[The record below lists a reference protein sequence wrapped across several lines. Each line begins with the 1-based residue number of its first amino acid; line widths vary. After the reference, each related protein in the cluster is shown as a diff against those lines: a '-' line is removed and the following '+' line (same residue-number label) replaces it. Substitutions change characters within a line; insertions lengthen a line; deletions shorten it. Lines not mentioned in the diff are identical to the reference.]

1 MEEKMTES
9 TEIPGK
15 ATGKA
20 LLLLGCPEAPAQQAI
35 ALYLAYQLRT
45 HGSDLM
51 ITGNPSVLNL
61 LKVSDPEKHYIGEMK
76 VLEKCIEE
84 IVEKRRVA
92 DLCVVCAHNDAAI
105 AYAATMRHLL
115 PQSRLVVII
124 FGKDPEP
131 LAASIDF
138 PCEKIVEKAV
148 HNPMQLKA
156 KVNEVFG
163 WAASR
168 T

>member
-1 MEEKMTES
+1 MTEP
-9 TEIPGK
+9 TLIPGNIP
-15 ATGKA
+15 GKA

-35 ALYLAYQLRT
+35 ALYLAHHLHI
-45 HGSDLM
+45 HGVDLL

-61 LKVSDPEKHYIGEMK
+61 LRVSDPEKHYIGQMM
-76 VLEKCIEE
+76 VLEKCIKE
-84 IVEKRRVA
+84 IVEKRRDA
-92 DLCVVCAHNDAAI
+92 NLCVVCAHNDAAI
-105 AYAATMRHLL
+105 AYAATMHYLL
-115 PQSRLVVII
+115 PNSRLVVII
-124 FGKDPEP
+124 FGKDPEA

-156 KVNEVFG
+156 KINEVFR

>member
-1 MEEKMTES
+1 MTEP
-9 TEIPGK
+9 TETTGNVS
-15 ATGKA
+15 GKA

-35 ALYLAYQLRT
+35 ALYIAHQLRT
-45 HGSDLM
+45 HGADLL

-61 LKVSDPEKHYIGEMK
+61 LRVSDPEKHYIGPMM

-84 IVEKRRVA
+84 IVEKRRTA

-105 AYAATMRHLL
+105 AYAATMHHLL
-115 PQSRLVVII
+115 PQSRMVVII

>member
-1 MEEKMTES
+1 MTEP
-9 TEIPGK
+9 TETPGK
-15 ATGKA
+15 VPENA

-35 ALYLAYQLRT
+35 ALYMAHQFRT
-45 HGSDLM
+45 HGSDLL

-61 LKVSDPEKHYIGEMK
+61 LRVSDTEKHYIGDMK

-84 IVEKRRVA
+84 IVEKRRAA
-92 DLCVVCAHNDAAI
+92 DLCIVCAHNDAAI

>member
-1 MEEKMTES
+1 MTEA
-9 TEIPGK
+9 TEIPGNASGK
-15 ATGKA
+15 ISGKA
-20 LLLLGCPEAPAQQAI
+20 LLLLGCPETPAQQAI
-35 ALYLAYQLRT
+35 ALYLAHQLKT
-45 HGSDLM
+45 HGSDLL
-51 ITGNPSVLNL
+51 IIGTPSVLNL
-61 LKVSDPEKHYIGEMK
+61 LRVSDPAKHYIGPMM

-84 IVEKRRVA
+84 IVEKRRTV
-92 DLCVVCAHNDAAI
+92 DLCIVCAHNDAAI

-115 PQSRLVVII
+115 PVSRLVVII
-124 FGKDPEP
+124 FGKDPGP
-131 LAASIDF
+131 LAAAIDF

-163 WAASR
+163 WVASR